1 METKENVFRQALKGK
16 KIPILTLD
24 NKWYQLFT
32 RENNDPKMEQLAE
45 ELKALV
51 AKQGQINSDLKDIR
65 KLKAK
70 LMDEIVAGIDNK
82 LLSDKEMDE
91 HKTLIEEC
99 NTKID
104 EKQDELLDLPA
115 QIDEVNFELMIRT
128 MDICYRTM
136 SDNAAEIEKIAEW
149 IAKIRIELKKN
160 VIRKQER
167 EWLNQEMYAY
177 MHDIF
182 GPEVI
187 EIFDMTYNPD
197 DNKLKG

>member
-32 RENNDPKMEQLAE
+32 RENNDPKTEQLAE

-82 LLSDKEMDE
+82 PLSDKEMDE

>member
-82 LLSDKEMDE
+82 PLSDKEMDE

-104 EKQDELLDLPA
+104 EKQDEILDLPA